1 MITAQL
7 SNGTVVSFENDGKTT
22 DEYKLF
28 ENITNIQMSATGY
41 ENGSLSDHTIVMEVI
56 GDENTK
62 NLTLIPK
69 NVSQNH
75 YDGNK

>member
-7 SNGTVVSFENDGKTT
+7 SNGTAVDFENNGKTT
-22 DEYKLF
+22 VEYKLS

-41 ENGSLSDHTIVMEVI
+41 VNGTVSNHTIVMEVT

-69 NVSQNH
+69 NVSQ
-75 YDGNK
+75 K